1 MNKNE
6 IKLQKN
12 NSNRDWSDLEWI
24 QEFHS
29 FLQGDIPEG
38 ISLGDEYKVKLTP
51 EQSSTVIWYLQEHFP
66 ILPDSIEMCDV
77 CKRLY
82 DSYSE
87 GSYYEIEGKN
97 FCGACEDESEA
108 TYCDNCMSDM
118 WKSEGRDEDTG
129 LYLCKKCKEKR
140 NN

>member
-66 ILPDSIEMCDV
+66 ILPDSIEMC
-77 CKRLY
+77 
-82 DSYSE
+82 E
-87 GSYYEIEGKN
+87 
-97 FCGACEDESEA
+97 ACEDESEA

-129 LYLCKKCKEKR
+129 LYLCKKCKENKK
-140 NN
+140 

>member
-1 MNKNE
+1 M
-6 IKLQKN
+6 
-12 NSNRDWSDLEWI
+12 
-24 QEFHS
+24 
-29 FLQGDIPEG
+29 QGDIPEG
-38 ISLGDEYKVKLTP
+38 ISLGDVYKVKLTP
-51 EQSSTVIWYLQEHFP
+51 EQSNTVIWYLQEHFS

-87 GSYYEIEGKN
+87 GCHYEIEGKN

-129 LYLCKKCKEKR
+129 LYLCKKCKENKE
-140 NN
+140 

>member
-66 ILPDSIEMCDV
+66 IL
-77 CKRLY
+77 LY
-82 DSYSE
+82 KAKFVRIVE
-87 GSYYEIEGKN
+87 KIQN
-97 FCGACEDESEA
+97 L
-108 TYCDNCMSDM
+108 
-118 WKSEGRDEDTG
+118 WIVP
-129 LYLCKKCKEKR
+129 LYMANLTV
-140 NN
+140 

>member
-1 MNKNE
+1 MNNNE

-51 EQSSTVIWYLQEHFP
+51 EQSNTVISV
-66 ILPDSIEMCDV
+66 I
-77 CKRLY
+77 K
-82 DSYSE
+82 SY
-87 GSYYEIEGKN
+87 
-97 FCGACEDESEA
+97 
-108 TYCDNCMSDM
+108 
-118 WKSEGRDEDTG
+118 
-129 LYLCKKCKEKR
+129 
-140 NN
+140 

>member
-87 GSYYEIEGKN
+87 GCHYEIEGKN
-97 FCGACEDESEA
+97 FVEHVKMKVRLHIAIIVCLICGNQRVEMKIQGFISA
-108 TYCDNCMSDM
+108 
-118 WKSEGRDEDTG
+118 
-129 LYLCKKCKEKR
+129 R
-140 NN
+140 NARRIRSN